1 MNQQATTHSPG
12 RNTEIQVQ
20 VRYTDCDPMSVAH
33 HSVYPVWL
41 EIAPTELLR
50 AKGVAYRDLE
60 ERGVLFVVVK
70 LSVSYKRPAKYDD
83 QLRVRV
89 WELGDE
95 ESGRRARIEHGYE
108 VLRGDELLAEASTT
122 LVCVNREG
130 KPQAIPD
137 WAIGSGQACP

>member
-1 MNQQATTHSPG
+1 MNQQAPTHDLDRS
-12 RNTEIQVQ
+12 TEVSVQ
-20 VRYTDCDPMSVAH
+20 VRYADCDPMSVAH

-41 EIAPTELLR
+41 EIARTELLR

-70 LSVSYKRPAKYDD
+70 LNVSYRRPARYDD
-83 QLRVRV
+83 LLRVRV
-89 WELGDE
+89 WESGNV

-130 KPQAIPD
+130 KPQAIPE
-137 WAIGSGQACP
+137 WAVGSGQACP